1 MAPKHMDLLGVY
13 LSIPFCRS
21 KCSYCNFAS
30 GVYPASAFPSY
41 VERLGDDLRHSREMA
56 GRLEAELPE
65 RVDSIYL
72 GGGTPS
78 ILPPELFRRLF
89 AALRSEFSVSRAAEI
104 TIECAPGQIDDA
116 FLAAMVECD
125 VNRVSFGVQSFVD
138 REAAVTGRLHNR
150 ETAIRDVERVLGAGI
165 ASVNVD
171 LIAGLPYQTMT
182 SWEESLRTLAA
193 TGANHASLY
202 MLEVDEDSR
211 LGRELLAEGARYHA
225 TSVPTDDAMADMYI
239 AGIDYLRGPGI
250 EQYEISNFARQGAE
264 SQHNLKYWQRAPYL
278 GLGVDAHSMLL
289 GKDGH
294 TIRLATTENLDE
306 YVQNPRDP
314 SDLHLS
320 EVEQLEEEWFLGLRL
335 TKGVNLTVLARKYG
349 RDTIASFRPQIDT
362 LVEEDLLEKDG
373 SWLRLTSRGRL
384 MSNEV
389 FGRFIAAGAVKEPE
403 RNLIS
408 VV

>member
-1 MAPKHMDLLGVY
+1 MAPKHTDSLGVY

-30 GVYPASAFPSY
+30 GVYPASAFPRY
-41 VERLGDDLRHSREMA
+41 VERLSDDLRHSCKLAE
-56 GRLEAELPE
+56 RLEAELPE
-65 RVDSIYL
+65 RVDSIYF

-78 ILPPELFRRLF
+78 ILPPELFRGVF
-89 AALRSEFSVSRAAEI
+89 AAIRSEFRVSKTAEI

-116 FLAAMVECD
+116 FLAAMVECG

-165 ASVNVD
+165 ESVNVD
-171 LIAGLPYQTMT
+171 LIAGLPYQTME
-182 SWEESLRTLAA
+182 SWGESLKTLAG

-211 LGRELLAEGARYHA
+211 LGRELLADGGRYHA
-225 TSVPTDDAMADMYI
+225 ASVPTDDAMADMYL
-239 AGIDYLRGPGI
+239 AGIDYLQGQGI
-250 EQYEISNFARQGAE
+250 EQYEISNFAREGAE

-289 GKDGH
+289 GRDGH
-294 TIRLATTENLDE
+294 TIRLATSENLDD
-306 YVQNPRDP
+306 YLQNPRDP
-314 SDLHLS
+314 ADLHLS

-335 TKGVNLTVLARKYG
+335 TKGVNLMALARRYG
-349 RDTIASFRPQIDT
+349 RDTIAAFRPQIDA
-362 LVEEDLLEKDG
+362 LVAEELLEKDG

-389 FGRFIAAGAVKEPE
+389 FGRFIAAGGVPEPD